1 VNPVVVHVVRPY
13 ASEQEYLAA
22 EAWSIDARG
31 MLLIDADALA
41 PDTAVLFD
49 VALADGQKP
58 IRAEGRVV
66 KVVAPS
72 GGRPGGLKVRF
83 KRFGAA
89 TKAFIERAVKAQS
102 ASSEPDRSGAPDA
115 ERVSQPDAERV
126 SQPDAE
132 QPSQVELDRPSMP
145 EVRLSMTELEAPAA
159 LASPPS
165 PERDRE
171 PSGLRQRVPGP
182 VAAPAN
188 REELLQRL
196 RQRRQSA

>member
-1 VNPVVVHVVRPY
+1 MNPVVVHVVRPY
-13 ASEQEYLAA
+13 ATEQEYLAA

-31 MLLIDADALA
+31 MLLIGADTLA

-49 VALADGQKP
+49 VALSDGQKP

-66 KVVAPS
+66 QVVAPS
-72 GGRPGGLKVRF
+72 SGRPGGLKVRF

-102 ASSEPDRSGAPDA
+102 TSSEPDRP
-115 ERVSQPDAERV
+115 SQPEADRPSAPE
-126 SQPDAE
+126 AE

-145 EVRLSMTELEAPAA
+145 EVRASMTELEAPAA
-159 LASPPS
+159 LPS

-171 PSGLRQRVPGP
+171 PSSLRQRVPGP
-182 VAAPAN
+182 VSAPAN

-196 RQRRQSA
+196 RQRRHSA